1 MKLKKGFKKTEIVF
15 ENDICFLKKDLY
27 LDITEGFARKNK
39 IIKKGIIL
47 EKLKTGIIII
57 DNNKLNC
64 LTESEGN
71 FNILKNN
78 ISEKISY

>member
-1 MKLKKGFKKTEIVF
+1 MKLIKNFKKLEIKF

-27 LDITEGFARKNK
+27 LDICEGFSRKNK

-47 EKLKTGIIII
+47 ENINKSIII

-64 LTESEGN
+64 LTISEKN

-78 ISEKISY
+78 IEERISY